1 MKAKDINITG
11 KKTGKSN
18 KIDLVK
24 KRSAKKQD
32 GMKDQKGDED
42 EQEQFFH
49 IAASAKDEEIH
60 RINKKMLQLTLHDSS

>member
-24 KRSAKKQD
+24 KRSAKK
-32 GMKDQKGDED
+32 
-42 EQEQFFH
+42 
-49 IAASAKDEEIH
+49 
-60 RINKKMLQLTLHDSS
+60 